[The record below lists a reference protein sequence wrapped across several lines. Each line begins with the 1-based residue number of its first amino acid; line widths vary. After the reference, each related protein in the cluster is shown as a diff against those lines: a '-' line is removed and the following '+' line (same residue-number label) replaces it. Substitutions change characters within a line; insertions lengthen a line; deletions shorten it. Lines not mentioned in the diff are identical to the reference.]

1 VSSFHPSSEHPFPV
15 SHHASTE
22 EYATFVYAYTES
34 QEYRRHLLY
43 WHTQF
48 VQYYPH
54 LGDWFAAP
62 LPERVGRLYGES
74 KYQPSYRLSFQARHY
89 LMFLAWKG
97 YAPLDWEWLIAVHY
111 LKPWQFLQETN
122 PSHCAGINQLVEEA
136 VGLGYKRKPTA
147 EPLHWLLGRMFL
159 AFPHLHINAL
169 NDSHLQSL
177 AEALLLFG
185 ERSDLALFFGSA
197 ERAHQQLEHYK
208 RWIFKLQI
216 ILYHRGQTATL
227 PRVTRPSAPREVLRP
242 RMEAVVT
249 RYLAARRLD
258 ARPSTVK
265 SFRIALHLL
274 IPWLAQEYPELETFA
289 EVTREHLIQFAEALN
304 TMKGVQTHRPFA
316 SGTKQL
322 MLSCLSIFFQQVAR
336 WQWDD
341 VPARP
346 LLLSG
351 DLPQRSQR
359 VPRYIPEDELGRLMQ
374 AIRSLAC
381 PYQRAALLIA
391 RWSGA
396 RRGEIR
402 HLAID
407 CLDGYPD
414 STARLHIP
422 AGKTYKE
429 RLVPLHEE
437 AAEAIRELQ
446 RRKTGARGI
455 RNEQTGKEVR
465 YLFMSRGKVLSDDYL
480 FADSLQKV
488 CQVTGITA
496 SDGKALVTPHR
507 FRHTLGTQL
516 TNRGARLNTVM
527 KVLGHDSARMALVYA
542 QISDQEVL
550 KDYQAVLGPGAVIAG
565 PAAEVLRSG
574 ELSTEAVDWLKSNLL
589 KTELELGRCLRLP
602 QEGPCECDLYLTCA
616 KFVTTPAYA
625 PRLRRRRRVEQEL
638 VEDATAHGWQRE
650 VERHQCT
657 IRRLEQ
663 LLAALGE
670 PSEGPEATD

>member
-1 VSSFHPSSEHPFPV
+1 
-15 SHHASTE
+15 
-22 EYATFVYAYTES
+22 
-34 QEYRRHLLY
+34 
-43 WHTQF
+43 
-48 VQYYPH
+48 
-54 LGDWFAAP
+54 
-62 LPERVGRLYGES
+62 
-74 KYQPSYRLSFQARHY
+74 
-89 LMFLAWKG
+89 
-97 YAPLDWEWLIAVHY
+97 
-111 LKPWQFLQETN
+111 
-122 PSHCAGINQLVEEA
+122 
-136 VGLGYKRKPTA
+136 
-147 EPLHWLLGRMFL
+147 
-159 AFPHLHINAL
+159 
-169 NDSHLQSL
+169 
-177 AEALLLFG
+177 
-185 ERSDLALFFGSA
+185 
-197 ERAHQQLEHYK
+197 
-208 RWIFKLQI
+208 
-216 ILYHRGQTATL
+216 
-227 PRVTRPSAPREVLRP
+227 
-242 RMEAVVT
+242 MEAVVT

-274 IPWLAQEYPELETFA
+274 IPWLAQAYPELETFA

-414 STARLHIP
+414 GTARLHIP

-455 RNEQTGKEVR
+455 RNEQTGREVR
-465 YLFMSRGKVLSDDYL
+465 YLFMSRGKLLSDDYL

-550 KDYQAVLGPGAVIAG
+550 KDYQAILGPGAVIAG

-638 VEDATAHGWQRE
+638 VEDATAHGWRRE

>member
-1 VSSFHPSSEHPFPV
+1 
-15 SHHASTE
+15 
-22 EYATFVYAYTES
+22 
-34 QEYRRHLLY
+34 
-43 WHTQF
+43 
-48 VQYYPH
+48 
-54 LGDWFAAP
+54 
-62 LPERVGRLYGES
+62 
-74 KYQPSYRLSFQARHY
+74 
-89 LMFLAWKG
+89 MFLAWKG

-111 LKPWQFLQETN
+111 LKPWQFLQETD

-169 NDSHLQSL
+169 HDSHLQSL

-197 ERAHQQLEHYK
+197 ERAHQQLDHYK
-208 RWIFKLQI
+208 GWIFKLQV
-216 ILYHRGQTATL
+216 ILYHRGQAATL

-274 IPWLAQEYPELETFA
+274 ILWLAQAYPELETFA

-304 TMKGVQTHRPFA
+304 TMTGVQTHRPFA

-336 WQWDD
+336 GPWED

-402 HLAID
+402 HLAVD

-414 STARLHIP
+414 GTARLHIP
-422 AGKTYKE
+422 AGKTYRE

-455 RNEQTGKEVR
+455 RNEQTGQEVR

>member
-1 VSSFHPSSEHPFPV
+1 
-15 SHHASTE
+15 
-22 EYATFVYAYTES
+22 
-34 QEYRRHLLY
+34 
-43 WHTQF
+43 
-48 VQYYPH
+48 
-54 LGDWFAAP
+54 
-62 LPERVGRLYGES
+62 LYGES

-111 LKPWQFLQETN
+111 LKPWQFLQETD
-122 PSHCAGINQLVEEA
+122 PSQCAGINQLVEEA

-147 EPLHWLLGRMFL
+147 EPLHWLLGRLFL
-159 AFPHLHINAL
+159 ALPHLHISAL
-169 NDSHLQSL
+169 NESHLQSL

-197 ERAHQQLEHYK
+197 ERAHQQLDHYK
-208 RWIFKLQI
+208 GWIFKLQI
-216 ILYHRGQTATL
+216 ILYHRGQAATL

-242 RMEAVVT
+242 RMEAVVI
-249 RYLAARRLD
+249 RYLAVRRLD

-274 IPWLAQEYPELETFA
+274 IPWLAQAYPELETFA

-304 TMKGVQTHRPFA
+304 TMQGVQTHRPFA

-322 MLSCLSIFFQQVAR
+322 MLSGLSIFFQHVAR
-336 WQWDD
+336 WQWED

-374 AIRSLAC
+374 TIRSLAC

-402 HLAID
+402 HLAVD

-414 STARLHIP
+414 GTARLHIP

-437 AAEAIRELQ
+437 AAEAIRDLQ
-446 RRKTGARGI
+446 RRKTGARGL
-455 RNEQTGKEVR
+455 RNEQTGQEVR
-465 YLFMSRGKVLSDDYL
+465 YLFMSRGKLLSEDYL
-480 FADSLQKV
+480 FADSLQTV
-488 CQVTGITA
+488 CQMTGITA

-565 PAAEVLRSG
+565 PAAEALRSG

-625 PRLRRRRRVEQEL
+625 PRLRRRRGIEHEL
-638 VEDATAHGWQRE
+638 IEDALAHGWQRE

-663 LLAALGE
+663 LLVDLGE
-670 PSEGPEATD
+670 PIEGPEATG

>member
-1 VSSFHPSSEHPFPV
+1 MSSFTTSSEHPFPV

-34 QEYRRHLLY
+34 QAYRRHLLY
-43 WHTQF
+43 WQTQF
-48 VQYYPH
+48 VQHYPH

-111 LKPWQFLQETN
+111 LKPWQFLQETD

-147 EPLHWLLGRMFL
+147 EPLHWLLGRLFL
-159 AFPHLHINAL
+159 ALPHLHISAL
-169 NDSHLQSL
+169 NESHLQSL

-197 ERAHQQLEHYK
+197 ERAHQQLDHYK
-208 RWIFKLQI
+208 GWIFKLQI
-216 ILYHRGQTATL
+216 ILYHRGQAATL

-242 RMEAVVT
+242 RMEAVVI
-249 RYLAARRLD
+249 RYLAVRRLD

-274 IPWLAQEYPELETFA
+274 IPWLAQAYPELETFA
-289 EVTREHLIQFAEALN
+289 EALH

-336 WQWDD
+336 WQWED

-374 AIRSLAC
+374 AIRSLVC

-402 HLAID
+402 HRAKPTKNDWFPCMKRQLKPSGT
-407 CLDGYPD
+407 C
-414 STARLHIP
+414 R
-422 AGKTYKE
+422 
-429 RLVPLHEE
+429 
-437 AAEAIRELQ
+437 
-446 RRKTGARGI
+446 
-455 RNEQTGKEVR
+455 
-465 YLFMSRGKVLSDDYL
+465 
-480 FADSLQKV
+480 
-488 CQVTGITA
+488 
-496 SDGKALVTPHR
+496 DGKQA
-507 FRHTLGTQL
+507 QE
-516 TNRGARLNTVM
+516 
-527 KVLGHDSARMALVYA
+527 VYA
-542 QISDQEVL
+542 MSKPDKRCATCSCRVASYSQKTICSQILCKKCV
-550 KDYQAVLGPGAVIAG
+550 
-565 PAAEVLRSG
+565 R
-574 ELSTEAVDWLKSNLL
+574 
-589 KTELELGRCLRLP
+589 
-602 QEGPCECDLYLTCA
+602 
-616 KFVTTPAYA
+616 
-625 PRLRRRRRVEQEL
+625 
-638 VEDATAHGWQRE
+638 
-650 VERHQCT
+650 
-657 IRRLEQ
+657 
-663 LLAALGE
+663 
-670 PSEGPEATD
+670 